1 MAARTLRV
9 ILNGSRTPR
18 HSMDVAMTLLRH
30 RGHRIDV
37 RVTDRRT
44 GAAALAR
51 EAVEERVDVVVAGG
65 GDGTVNEVANGI
77 LEASANPQVT
87 MAVLPLGSSNDFAR
101 GCDVPLGNPTKAL
114 YLAATAEPQAID
126 VARVNQGYFLNAV
139 IGGLGAAATFRT
151 SEKMKQM
158 MGGAAYG
165 VAGFLS
171 ALRPAAYPVRLRTS
185 GGVEEWPMTFV
196 AIANGKWAG
205 GVRIAPRAA
214 LCDGLLDLLLVPAV
228 SIGKLPALLGDFR
241 AMGRQDP
248 VFVRREQREWVEID
262 TLGTF
267 PVSPDGERLG
277 DSKLR
282 IDVLKRRLP
291 FALPPA
297 STVCQ

>member
-1 MAARTLRV
+1 MGARSMRV
-9 ILNGSRTPR
+9 ILNGSRAPR
-18 HSMDVAMTLLRH
+18 RSIDVALAAMRH
-30 RGHRIDV
+30 RGHQIDV
-37 RVTDRRT
+37 RVTGRGA

-51 EAVEERVDVVVAGG
+51 EAVEERIDVVVAGG

-77 LEASANPQVT
+77 LAASDNPQVT

-101 GCDVPLGNPTKAL
+101 GCEVPLDNPTKAL
-114 YLAATAEPQAID
+114 YLAATAEPRAID

-158 MGGAAYG
+158 LGGAAYS
-165 VAGFLS
+165 VSGFLS
-171 ALRPAAYPVRLRTS
+171 ALRPSAYPVRLRTS
-185 GGVEEWPMTFV
+185 DGVEEWPMTFV

-205 GVRIAPRAA
+205 GVPIAPRAA

-228 SIGKLPALLGDFR
+228 SLAKLPVLLRDFR
-241 AMGRQDP
+241 AAGRRDP
-248 VFVRREQREWVEID
+248 LFVRRQQREWVEID
-262 TLGTF
+262 TLGTL

-282 IDVLKRRLP
+282 IEVLKQRLP

-297 STVCQ
+297 SMVCQ

>member
-1 MAARTLRV
+1 MGARSLRV

-18 HSMDVAMTLLRH
+18 TPIEVAMAALRH
-30 RGHRIDV
+30 QGHRIDV

-51 EAVEERVDVVVAGG
+51 QAVEERVDVVVAGG

-77 LEASANPQVT
+77 LAASADPQVT

-101 GCDVPLGNPTKAL
+101 SCDISLGNPTKAL
-114 YLAATAEPQAID
+114 YLAASAEPQAID

-151 SEKMKQM
+151 SERMKRLL
-158 MGGAAYG
+158 GAKAYSL
-165 VAGFLS
+165 AGFLS
-171 ALRPAAYPVRLRTS
+171 ALKPAAYPLRLRTS
-185 GGVEEWPMTFV
+185 DGVEELPMTFV

-205 GVRIAPRAA
+205 GVPVAPRAA

-228 SIGKLPALLGDFR
+228 SLAKLPALLRDVR
-241 AMGRQDP
+241 AAGRREP
-248 VFVRREQREWVEID
+248 VFLRREQREWLEID
-262 TLGTF
+262 TLGAL

-282 IDVLKRRLP
+282 IEVLKRRLP

-297 STVCQ
+297 SMVCQ